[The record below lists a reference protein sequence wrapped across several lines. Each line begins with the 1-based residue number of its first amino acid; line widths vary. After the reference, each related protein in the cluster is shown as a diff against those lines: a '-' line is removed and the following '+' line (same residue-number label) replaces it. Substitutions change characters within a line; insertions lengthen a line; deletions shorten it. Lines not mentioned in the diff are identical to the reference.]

1 MNELVKDRRYE
12 VDEERRV
19 CVTVC
24 QFARVRSSGAAAE
37 GFLWEG
43 EGGRKGARFATTS
56 KEWYCNR
63 RDVEESFCGYTNA
76 SWFVRLSRFS
86 VQRDWVVVKR
96 FTWYRARIYFFFS
109 IRSYIFTH
117 SYSCS
122 SVTPFHRFPW
132 RILNA
137 FPVLLSLPWRMAL
150 LDKRFFFPSLF
161 SRVILT
167 LLLFRNQIYFTMWYF
182 RPAWWGGARG
192 SQKKIR
198 EVRENFDARH
208 NSSIATHS
216 RVRVEYWKL

>member
-76 SWFVRLSRFS
+76 S
-86 VQRDWVVVKR
+86 
-96 FTWYRARIYFFFS
+96 
-109 IRSYIFTH
+109 
-117 SYSCS
+117 
-122 SVTPFHRFPW
+122 
-132 RILNA
+132 
-137 FPVLLSLPWRMAL
+137 
-150 LDKRFFFPSLF
+150 
-161 SRVILT
+161 
-167 LLLFRNQIYFTMWYF
+167 
-182 RPAWWGGARG
+182 
-192 SQKKIR
+192 
-198 EVRENFDARH
+198 
-208 NSSIATHS
+208 
-216 RVRVEYWKL
+216 